1 MMNIFLINLFL
12 GFLVILILL
21 VGSCCIAVL
30 LYTMCKAYVYK
41 DFNKAMCES
50 SDKMMDIFEK
60 IFG

>member
-1 MMNIFLINLFL
+1 MNIFLINLFL

-21 VGSCCIAVL
+21 VGSCYIAVL
-30 LYTMCKAYVYK
+30 LYTLCKAYIYK

-60 IFG
+60 FFG